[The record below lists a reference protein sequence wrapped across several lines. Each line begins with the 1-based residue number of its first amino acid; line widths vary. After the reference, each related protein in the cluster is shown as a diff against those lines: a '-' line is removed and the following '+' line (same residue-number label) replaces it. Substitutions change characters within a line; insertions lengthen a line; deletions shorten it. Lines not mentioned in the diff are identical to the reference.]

1 MPKYV
6 SNARRNIPD
15 VANVEI
21 SWNKSESVTY
31 IASPPFITERVRK
44 IASLPKRSEKTRR
57 LPCMV
62 YPTISIQEDGR
73 ECKTFKKLMI
83 NDKNI
88 MKKMKFCAILQ
99 VQKGCERNE

>member
-73 ECKTFKKLMI
+73 ECKTFKKI
-83 NDKNI
+83 NDK
-88 MKKMKFCAILQ
+88 
-99 VQKGCERNE
+99 R